1 VNPNENALTEIQD
14 IFVALDFDQEEFL
27 HIDDQ
32 LFHFFIVFSRRFWN
46 LLGVKYSKT

>member
-27 HIDDQ
+27 HIDVQ
-32 LFHFFIVFSRRFWN
+32 LFHFFFFVFPDAF
-46 LLGVKYSKT
+46 GIY